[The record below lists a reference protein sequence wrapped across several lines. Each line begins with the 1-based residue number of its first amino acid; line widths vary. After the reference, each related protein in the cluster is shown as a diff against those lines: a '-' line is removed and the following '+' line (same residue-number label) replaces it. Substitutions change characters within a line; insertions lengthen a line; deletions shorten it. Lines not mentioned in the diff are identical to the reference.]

1 MAKTK
6 CLKCGAEIPEG
17 TNFCPSCGAASQ
29 AKQSQQMQAR
39 PPQPMP
45 GGMGMGGVLDTLFSK
60 MFIYLGILLGIL
72 FAWIGNIIVLF
83 TTGTVAN
90 VGVVLNSLGFVSL
103 GSFMLMGGLT
113 NKKFDKS
120 VRLGMLVGGAVI
132 ITLSLAIRTTAINF

>member
-17 TNFCPSCGAASQ
+17 TNFCPSCGAPSQ
-29 AKQSQQMQAR
+29 ATKSKQMQGR
-39 PPQPMP
+39 PQPMP
-45 GGMGMGGVLDTLFSK
+45 GGMGMGGVFDTLFSK
-60 MFIYLGILLGIL
+60 MFVYIGILLGIL
-72 FAWIGNIIVLF
+72 LAWIGGIIVLF

-113 NKKFDKS
+113 NKKFDKF
-120 VRLGMLVGGAVI
+120 VRLGMLVGGAVT